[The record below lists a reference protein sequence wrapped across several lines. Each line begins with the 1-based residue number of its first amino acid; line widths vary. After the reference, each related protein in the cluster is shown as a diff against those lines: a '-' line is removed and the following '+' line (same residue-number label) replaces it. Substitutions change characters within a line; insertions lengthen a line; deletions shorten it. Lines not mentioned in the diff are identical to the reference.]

1 MPIVHTALHGAL
13 ILEPK
18 VFADERGFFLACFN
32 QRAFDAAIGEA
43 VTFVQDNH
51 SDSQR
56 GVLLGLHYRL
66 PSHAQGKLVRVARGS
81 AFDMAVDIRRGSPTF
96 GRWVGV
102 TLDAAKHQQMW
113 IPAGFAHAFLALEDE
128 THFLYSPP
136 FWTGE
141 G

>member
-1 MPIVHTALHGAL
+1 MHKASWCGW
-13 ILEPK
+13 
-18 VFADERGFFLACFN
+18 
-32 QRAFDAAIGEA
+32 RAAARS
-43 VTFVQDNH
+43 TW
-51 SDSQR
+51 
-56 GVLLGLHYRL
+56 
-66 PSHAQGKLVRVARGS
+66 P
-81 AFDMAVDIRRGSPTF
+81 VDIRRGSPTF
-96 GRWVGV
+96 GRGVGV

>member
-1 MPIVHTALHGAL
+1 M
-13 ILEPK
+13 
-18 VFADERGFFLACFN
+18 
-32 QRAFDAAIGEA
+32 
-43 VTFVQDNH
+43 QDNH

-96 GRWVGV
+96 GRGVGV

-136 FWTGE
+136 FWKASLGE
-141 G
+141 RNIASFLSQSSLEKAPVTPS